1 MMPAADVWRVARL
14 AAVFFRSGHSLIA
27 ANNATAWHAR
37 GASRLDGSEVP
48 SERCQTGHFQT

>member
-37 GASRLDGSEVP
+37 GASRFRLRLAVP
-48 SERCQTGHFQT
+48 GEKVNSV